1 MTEQLAPAPRVAPPA
16 ALAASLAP
24 SILVGAARVA
34 LGAMWLLLEGLVKY
48 RSGFG
53 SADILLVAHAGDSNS
68 RVPGYFTAFAHGVLE
83 QAPWL
88 FGIGIPLLETA
99 LGVALILGAFTR
111 AAALA
116 SALTLALY
124 WSSDQLIWEY
134 PLMALL
140 TVVVVAWPSAA
151 RRFSL
156 TTMVE
161 GLSPRFRRV
170 PGPVRAWL

>member
-1 MTEQLAPAPRVAPPA
+1 MTGQLAPAPRVAPPA
-16 ALAASLAP
+16 VAPPLVASA
-24 SILVGAARVA
+24 LVGAARVA
-34 LGAMWLLLEGLVKY
+34 LGVMWLFLEGLVKY
-48 RSGFG
+48 QGGFG

-68 RVPGYFTAFAHGVLE
+68 RVPGYFTAFAHATLE

-88 FGIGIPLLETA
+88 FGIGIPLLETG

-111 AAALA
+111 VAALV

-124 WSSDQLIWEY
+124 WSADQLIWEY

-161 GLSPRFRRV
+161 RLNPRFGRV
-170 PGPVRAWL
+170 PEAVRAWL